1 MYYKYLTYGCTL
13 YSDINLR
20 IIEQKSHEVSPGGN
34 KLYFKKGVFDLEKI
48 PSLTFSKKISTFYRE
63 NIGYFVIKDKVI
75 IGSKH
80 PNCDQGIFEK
90 NLLNFAVPLALF
102 QEGYLVLHAAALR
115 YLDKTILFAGQ
126 SGIGKSTISS
136 LFLNTNSLISE
147 DKSVILYND
156 GYSFVLPSQIPLIK
170 LSDKVNLTK
179 SLRSTNQIDKD
190 VSNRST
196 YKVDEKVMNN
206 DITRVDC
213 CIFLEKGNGEL
224 QELNFNDSFKYIFDN
239 SIIPIPNKK
248 CLETNALFLSS
259 MNSFLKSNTK
269 FFLYKRSDNNKSQ
282 GLEYMMEVKSM
293 LEGLYKLI

>member
-1 MYYKYLTYGCTL
+1 M
-13 YSDINLR
+13 
-20 IIEQKSHEVSPGGN
+20 
-34 KLYFKKGVFDLEKI
+34 
-48 PSLTFSKKISTFYRE
+48 
-63 NIGYFVIKDKVI
+63 
-75 IGSKH
+75 
-80 PNCDQGIFEK
+80 
-90 NLLNFAVPLALF
+90 
-102 QEGYLVLHAAALR
+102 
-115 YLDKTILFAGQ
+115 DKTILFAGQ

-213 CIFLEKGNGEL
+213 CIFLEKEMAN
-224 QELNFNDSFKYIFDN
+224 
-239 SIIPIPNKK
+239 
-248 CLETNALFLSS
+248 
-259 MNSFLKSNTK
+259 
-269 FFLYKRSDNNKSQ
+269 YKN
-282 GLEYMMEVKSM
+282 
-293 LEGLYKLI
+293 